1 MIQSEEFIEYKD
13 DEKNKYKDGDKKYQ
27 DYIKN
32 VDEKYKKKEDFINDF
47 KQKEDEVVEKLLDIQ
62 QKKDA
67 EKAEEPLL
75 DIVEEKNDSDMEDND
90 DKEEEKDDINDFE
103 NTDNRHL
110 FENLPRQKSQTV
122 KNFKRTRTANYNF
135 KELMHPKSRD
145 IKFIGDNINPDNIEI
160 VYNKDE
166 EVDIIQQFQDEQN
179 KKISENIN
187 NLDEENEE
195 HTEIIKMKRNS
206 STPNFTQE
214 TDSHSN
220 VSQIKKSINLLISP
234 RKKDKNE
241 KRKNTLNDSVLETE
255 KKMKNETLSKF
266 QSDLIKRSIF
276 NDDYKVA
283 RSGNVNVSQR
293 VSSE

>member
-1 MIQSEEFIEYKD
+1 
-13 DEKNKYKDGDKKYQ
+13 
-27 DYIKN
+27 
-32 VDEKYKKKEDFINDF
+32 
-47 KQKEDEVVEKLLDIQ
+47 
-62 QKKDA
+62 
-67 EKAEEPLL
+67 L

-90 DKEEEKDDINDFE
+90 DKEEEKDDINDIE
-103 NTDNRHL
+103 NTDNKHL

-255 KKMKNETLSKF
+255 K
-266 QSDLIKRSIF
+266 
-276 NDDYKVA
+276 
-283 RSGNVNVSQR
+283 
-293 VSSE
+293 